1 MAGHVFIV
9 RADIRK
15 LDCDAWCLPC
25 SQSANPTTN
34 WFLDDYPGPRKG
46 PRFPDGGAR
55 TQPLPG
61 APAGQPQPWLTRVGS
76 HSRPVR
82 WYVDG
87 AVEFLDAAAND
98 IASNN
103 RAPRSNRFRSL
114 LALPIVGTGRGGA
127 AHLAGEV
134 VRELLPE
141 LEAFARRS
149 FGGREFDVA
158 LVCWDAPSYAA
169 AQAERSQR
177 DFWPADLT
185 PALRREAEKLATLAA
200 DGKLALFLGAGVSV
214 AAGLPSWG
222 GLLAALAGRAGMSAD
237 EQKALDNLRSAQDQA
252 TVIERRFEDA
262 QKDLGE
268 AIGDVVGAR
277 RHYALPHALLAALPV
292 REAITT
298 NYDRLFDDAWG
309 LADPGG
315 LSILP
320 GTPAADARRWLVKMH
335 GCLSD
340 PDRIVLTRASYT
352 RYDDRLPALAGL
364 VQAFL
369 VTRHVL
375 FVGFSLTDDNFHRIV
390 DAVRRLRT
398 SAGGLGRLG
407 TTLTLGNDG
416 LAEVLWER
424 DVHRVRMDDRPLGPG
439 FPTAGA
445 ARRLEVF
452 LDYLL
457 SKARD
462 TAYLLV
468 GERYDA
474 LLTPGERIL
483 RDALAEFV
491 RTVSSEAGR
500 EVRGTVAWP
509 QIERLLT
516 GLGLEVPGD

>member
-25 SQSANPTTN
+25 SLSARPTGN

-46 PRFPDGGAR
+46 DRFPEGGHR

-61 APAGQPQPWLTRVGS
+61 VPAEQPQPWLTRVGS

-87 AVEFLDAAAND
+87 AVEFLEAAADD
-98 IASNN
+98 IAANS
-103 RAPRSNRFRSL
+103 RPPRSNRFRSL
-114 LALPIVGTGRGGA
+114 LALPIVGTGHGGA
-127 AHLAGEV
+127 QLRAGEV

-141 LEAFARRS
+141 LEAFAGRS
-149 FGGREFDVA
+149 FHGREFDVA

-185 PALRREAEKLATLAA
+185 PALRQEAEKLAALAR

-214 AAGLPSWG
+214 AAGLPSWSK
-222 GLLAALAGRAGMSAD
+222 LLSDLAARAGMSAD

-252 TVIERRFEDA
+252 TIIERRFEDA
-262 QKDLGE
+262 NKDLGE
-268 AIGDVVGAR
+268 AIAGVVGAR
-277 RHYALPHALLAALPV
+277 RHHALPHALLAALPV

-298 NYDRLFDDAWG
+298 NYDRLFDDAWR
-309 LADPGG
+309 LADPDG
-315 LSILP
+315 LAILP
-320 GTPAADARRWLVKMH
+320 GTHPPDARRWLVKMH
-335 GCLSD
+335 GCLSETA
-340 PDRIVLTRASYT
+340 RIVLTRASYT

-416 LAEVLWER
+416 LAEVLWEK
-424 DVHRVRMDDRPLGPG
+424 DIHRVRMDDRPLGPG
-439 FPTAGA
+439 FPTTEA
-445 ARRLEVF
+445 ARRLEIF

-457 SKARD
+457 SRTRD
-462 TAYLLV
+462 TAFLLV
-468 GERYDA
+468 GERYDS

-483 RDALAEFV
+483 REALSEFV
-491 RTVSSEAGR
+491 RAVSSDENRAVR
-500 EVRGTVAWP
+500 ETVAWP

-516 GLGLEVPGD
+516 GLGLEVPD